1 MVGTRQQFH
10 TIPMEASMS
19 KGQRGNKEAKKQK
32 KVPSA
37 VPPQVPTGVVIA
49 LPAATA
55 ERGKKR

>member
-1 MVGTRQQFH
+1 
-10 TIPMEASMS
+10 MS

-32 KVPSA
+32 KVPSV

-49 LPAATA
+49 LPTATA